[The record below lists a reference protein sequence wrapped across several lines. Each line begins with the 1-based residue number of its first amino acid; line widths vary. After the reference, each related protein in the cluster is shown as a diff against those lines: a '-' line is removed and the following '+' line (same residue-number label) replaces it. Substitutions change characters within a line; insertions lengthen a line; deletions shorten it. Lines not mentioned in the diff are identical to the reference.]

1 MNPDLLTAIIGALGG
16 IVAAAIAVLPQ
27 LRKTNARIDTLF
39 FYTMSGP
46 MYGNLKKLADGT
58 FMDYEMSDGLK
69 RELYHLR
76 DTGFIEI
83 TDRSQRS
90 IRKIPSRDG
99 ADVRSDLFVS
109 EPQNGVEEILFVLA
123 QNRKGMRHREF
134 RCPTRLAYCCSL
146 TGSSTG
152 ASSSVGS

>member
-1 MNPDLLTAIIGALGG
+1 MSPDLLTAIIGALGG

-46 MYGNLKKLADGT
+46 MYDNLKKLADGN
-58 FMDYEMSDGLK
+58 FMEYEMSDGLK

-90 IRKIPSRDG
+90 IRKIPSRGDNLQQY
-99 ADVRSDLFVS
+99 VRVTEVGRKFVDTRRKLDR
-109 EPQNGVEEILFVLA
+109 QGV
-123 QNRKGMRHREF
+123 
-134 RCPTRLAYCCSL
+134 
-146 TGSSTG
+146 
-152 ASSSVGS
+152 